1 MHYCVRVYFIINTG
15 HVTMMLFEVLCG
27 GLAGL
32 GGHTGSFT
40 GLSSDGG
47 CGLSLPQ

>member
-1 MHYCVRVYFIINTG
+1 
-15 HVTMMLFEVLCG
+15 MMLFEVLC

>member
-1 MHYCVRVYFIINTG
+1 
-15 HVTMMLFEVLCG
+15 MMLFGVLCG

-32 GGHTGSFT
+32 GGHTGGSFT